1 MSADKPFTKENL
13 DGYLRELAKEFR
25 KKNGNK
31 MSAEIIL
38 IGGASILINYGFR
51 EMTYDMDAII
61 KSSGAMKEAI
71 NTVGDR
77 LELPVGWLNTDFAN
91 TKSYTPR
98 LVEYSKYYK
107 TFANI
112 LQVRTVSAEY
122 LVAMKLMAGR
132 QYKNDLSDIVGILI
146 EQEERKKPLS
156 FEVIQKAI
164 VDLYDSYDKVPED
177 SRVFMEAI
185 YNKEDLHDFYRQC
198 REIEQENKDT
208 LVGFQE
214 NYPGVLNGDNLADVL
229 KAARAKKEAQ
239 AIEKAVEN
247 ATMEQVVEAAKIANA
262 HDFIMDTEKGYD
274 TNIGDRGGKLSG
286 GQRQRISIARA
297 ILKNPPILILDEAT
311 SALDTESERL
321 VQEAL
326 ERLMKTRTTI
336 AIAHRLSTI
345 RNADEICVLYE
356 GEIVERGRHE
366 ELLAKDGYYKK
377 LNDMQSLG

>member
-156 FEVIQKAI
+156 FAVIQKAI

-177 SRVFMEAI
+177 SRVFMEAV

-208 LVGFQE
+208 LVEFQE

-229 KAARAKKEAQ
+229 KAARAKKQ
-239 AIEKAVEN
+239 EK
-247 ATMEQVVEAAKIANA
+247 K
-262 HDFIMDTEKGYD
+262 EK
-274 TNIGDRGGKLSG
+274 
-286 GQRQRISIARA
+286 
-297 ILKNPPILILDEAT
+297 
-311 SALDTESERL
+311 
-321 VQEAL
+321 
-326 ERLMKTRTTI
+326 
-336 AIAHRLSTI
+336 
-345 RNADEICVLYE
+345 
-356 GEIVERGRHE
+356 
-366 ELLAKDGYYKK
+366 
-377 LNDMQSLG
+377 

>member
-13 DGYLRELAKEFR
+13 DSYLRELAKEFR

-177 SRVFMEAI
+177 SKVFMEAI

-229 KAARAKKEAQ
+229 KAARAKKQ
-239 AIEKAVEN
+239 EK
-247 ATMEQVVEAAKIANA
+247 
-262 HDFIMDTEKGYD
+262 
-274 TNIGDRGGKLSG
+274 
-286 GQRQRISIARA
+286 
-297 ILKNPPILILDEAT
+297 
-311 SALDTESERL
+311 
-321 VQEAL
+321 
-326 ERLMKTRTTI
+326 
-336 AIAHRLSTI
+336 
-345 RNADEICVLYE
+345 
-356 GEIVERGRHE
+356 
-366 ELLAKDGYYKK
+366 
-377 LNDMQSLG
+377 

>member
-13 DGYLRELAKEFR
+13 DSYLRELAKEFR

-77 LELPVGWLNTDFAN
+77 LELPVGWLNTNFAN

-164 VDLYDSYDKVPED
+164 VDLYDSYDKIPEE
-177 SRVFMEAI
+177 SKVFMEAV

-229 KAARAKKEAQ
+229 KAARAKKQ
-239 AIEKAVEN
+239 EK
-247 ATMEQVVEAAKIANA
+247 K
-262 HDFIMDTEKGYD
+262 EK
-274 TNIGDRGGKLSG
+274 
-286 GQRQRISIARA
+286 
-297 ILKNPPILILDEAT
+297 
-311 SALDTESERL
+311 
-321 VQEAL
+321 
-326 ERLMKTRTTI
+326 
-336 AIAHRLSTI
+336 
-345 RNADEICVLYE
+345 
-356 GEIVERGRHE
+356 
-366 ELLAKDGYYKK
+366 
-377 LNDMQSLG
+377 